1 MLVLRRISGNKT
13 CAENVYHMKV
23 DAWSSLRP
31 RDESDK
37 TAEDKDGAKE
47 ATQKRDYQPDSEIK
61 EVLISFGT
69 LFVRH
74 SGDAKRPL
82 IR

>member
-1 MLVLRRISGNKT
+1 MCGECVSHESRCLEFFET
-13 CAENVYHMKV
+13 
-23 DAWSSLRP
+23 
-31 RDESDK
+31 ESDK
-37 TAEDKDGAKE
+37 AAEDKDGAKE
-47 ATQKRDYQPDSEIK
+47 ATQKRDYRPDGVIK